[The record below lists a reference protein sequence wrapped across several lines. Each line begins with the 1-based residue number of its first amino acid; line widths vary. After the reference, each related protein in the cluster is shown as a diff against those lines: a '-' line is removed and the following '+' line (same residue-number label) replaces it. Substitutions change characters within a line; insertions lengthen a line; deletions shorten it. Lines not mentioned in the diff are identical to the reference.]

1 VKGRGLVRQ
10 HLHRFRNCS
19 EHVLNSYEICAGAG
33 GQALGLS
40 QVGFYYMALVESEK
54 VFEIVGACIIR

>member
-1 VKGRGLVRQ
+1 M
-10 HLHRFRNCS
+10 RNCS

-40 QVGFYYMALVESEK
+40 QVGFYYMALMESEK
-54 VFEIVGACIIR
+54 AFEIVGACIIR